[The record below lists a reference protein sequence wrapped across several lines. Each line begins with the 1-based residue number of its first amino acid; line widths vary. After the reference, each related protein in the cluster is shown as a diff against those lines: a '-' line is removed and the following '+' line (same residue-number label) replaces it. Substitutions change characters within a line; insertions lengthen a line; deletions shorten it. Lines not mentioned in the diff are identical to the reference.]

1 LHLSGSYII
10 SLVSATP
17 PAADQRQ
24 HPVVE
29 PAATRA
35 YRHVKQRLLDGVYSD
50 GELLSEGAIANEL
63 GVSRTPVREALLQLQ
78 GERLLTLYP
87 KRGAL
92 VTPVSAREAGEVF
105 EARLLVERH
114 CLLAAAAEPGLP
126 ERLAA
131 EIVRQRDLLSQGDS
145 SGFAAA
151 DREFH
156 RAWVAAA
163 GNRVLLELYDRL
175 RDRQQRVT
183 AMMIAAD
190 AQRPRE
196 LVDEHATIL
205 AALDGGDADA
215 AVTALERHLE
225 EARRRSEL

>member
-1 LHLSGSYII
+1 
-10 SLVSATP
+10 LVSATP
-17 PAADQRQ
+17 PAADRRQ

-29 PAATRA
+29 PATKRA

-126 ERLAA
+126 ETLAS

-196 LVDEHATIL
+196 LVDEHAAIL
-205 AALDGGDADA
+205 AALHGGDADA